1 MKEEE
6 IIQPIP
12 KELLLSELTPE
23 KQLRMTNKSNNQIF
37 IVTAHD
43 SPNVMQ
49 EIGRLREIAF
59 RTAGVVLVRALIS
72 MSSTHARIAI
82 SSSSCG
88 ILTIRKSSAATDT
101 SWVTNGS
108 TMRRDSLSSLQA
120 TCSISQRNSSRNM
133 LRKPLS
139 LAVHG

>member
-37 IVTAHD
+37 IVTA
-43 SPNVMQ
+43 
-49 EIGRLREIAF
+49 
-59 RTAGVVLVRALIS
+59 
-72 MSSTHARIAI
+72 I

-88 ILTIRKSSAATDT
+88 ILTIR
-101 SWVTNGS
+101 
-108 TMRRDSLSSLQA
+108 R
-120 TCSISQRNSSRNM
+120 
-133 LRKPLS
+133 
-139 LAVHG
+139 